1 MKNELIKISYD
12 GENGSS
18 DIRTLHDDEGIL
30 HISLVDIIRTLNQEN
45 REYDESHVTKS
56 MVSIIKA
63 QLQALDN
70 DEYTM
75 VPVTDGSYAEEQ
87 EVFVTQPGLY
97 RVMSS
102 DRSYAGK
109 KFQRWLFHDVIP
121 TLTKYG
127 EYPAPIVTQDSEIKQ
142 LAKIVLMEIE
152 QREEAERRNQAKF
165 LEHEQKLEQLGN
177 KLESIESGKASSDYI
192 SVAQYCR
199 NNLIDRTHEQ
209 LIFGWCI
216 KICAEEGERSE
227 KRDIN
232 GKKELFF
239 PPHVISSAV
248 SHAKKA

>member
-12 GENGSS
+12 GEHGQS
-18 DIRTLHDDEGIL
+18 DIRTFHDEEDIL
-30 HISLVDIIRTLNQEN
+30 HVSLRDVIRTLNQEN
-45 REYDESHVTKS
+45 REHDERHISKS

-63 QLQALDN
+63 QLQALDD
-70 DEYTM
+70 DEYRLI
-75 VPVTDGSYAEEQ
+75 PVTDGSYVEDK

-97 RVMSS
+97 RVLSS

-109 KFQRWLFHDVIP
+109 QFQRWLFHDVIP
-121 TLTKYG
+121 ALTKYG
-127 EYPAPIVTQDSEIKQ
+127 EYPAPIISQDSEVKR

-152 QREEAERRNQAKF
+152 QREEAEKRNQAKF
-165 LEHEQKLEQLGN
+165 LEHEEKLTILGN
-177 KLESIESGKASSDYI
+177 KLKSIETSKEGSDFM
-192 SVAQYCR
+192 SVAQYCGS
-199 NNLIDRTHEQ
+199 NLIDRTHEQ

-227 KRDIN
+227 KRSIN